1 MSAADGQFQ
10 RNYISE
16 GTMWDVYKTFLID
29 YISDLWV
36 AVVSLLPNFEYHP
49 VLFSVIG
56 SAIIGLSGVL
66 PLLVIPIE
74 EGANLKSGGG
84 ARSLRILLSF
94 AVGCLLGD
102 VFLHLLPEVWM
113 EQQVTPVDP
122 LVGQPSMN
130 KGLWVLAGLLVFIVL
145 EKVFTS
151 MPGNVDIQNTSSN
164 VNVKQEKKYILNNNV
179 NGHVSGYANGH
190 CANRR
195 ATSNTHD
202 KKSSIGPN
210 KCAPKKVHT
219 CTVV

>member
-74 EGANLKSGGG
+74 EGANLKSGG
-84 ARSLRILLSF
+84 
-94 AVGCLLGD
+94 
-102 VFLHLLPEVWM
+102 
-113 EQQVTPVDP
+113 
-122 LVGQPSMN
+122 
-130 KGLWVLAGLLVFIVL
+130 K
-145 EKVFTS
+145 
-151 MPGNVDIQNTSSN
+151 
-164 VNVKQEKKYILNNNV
+164 
-179 NGHVSGYANGH
+179 
-190 CANRR
+190 
-195 ATSNTHD
+195 
-202 KKSSIGPN
+202 
-210 KCAPKKVHT
+210 
-219 CTVV
+219 